1 VQQTLCCC
9 FCNGQE
15 RDASLKK
22 NINERLASDPSFYPL
37 PGFQLMLLVVV
48 LLFITFVICASGS
61 ACPRL
66 KCLFCLF
73 NADRHA
79 SLSSTLAVEDEEG
92 LKGLQSGFF
101 CVRRGRTFLGRDVT
115 NKQMS
120 SCRDQL

>member
-1 VQQTLCCC
+1 LIFIAGNLLLFLQRSGTRRVA
-9 FCNGQE
+9 E
-15 RDASLKK
+15 K

-37 PGFQLMLLVVV
+37 PGFQLMLLMVV
-48 LLFITFVICASGS
+48 LLFITVVICASGS
-61 ACPRL
+61 ARPRL

-101 CVRRGRTFLGRDVT
+101 LCPTGAYVRRP
-115 NKQMS
+115 
-120 SCRDQL
+120 